1 MLAYFLLLAALI
13 ILAPLSMYK
22 RRVYLLVA
30 LSMIWIVMGY
40 RGFTVGN
47 DTSTYV
53 QLYPQ
58 LAQQDLTNGF
68 FEQMIGG
75 RFEFGFVFLVK
86 CLYFISSDPR
96 LLLIVVATFEVVS
109 LGYFLGNLSVN
120 IPLSMI
126 LFVTMNFM
134 GLSMSAMRQCIAMS
148 FGMISIIYLLKAHK
162 WRFLMVVLLAATFHK
177 AALVLLIL
185 YPIYQMD
192 ISAKALMLWTGLFM
206 IVYLTFGSW
215 FNVLTQQVTAYTNY
229 GLLNNGADSN
239 SLGIAIKILELSVI
253 IVFCIL
259 SKRPKET
266 PVVGSPDFDLKT
278 WKFLLFMLAIGI
290 AFSILAL
297 KFSQISRI
305 SIFFEV
311 AMLVLVPRSVGLMRL
326 PSSRL
331 IGNIVTICI
340 AVSYFY
346 IIQAYRPEWYGIVPY
361 VFTG

>member
-1 MLAYFLLLAALI
+1 M
-13 ILAPLSMYK
+13 
-22 RRVYLLVA
+22 V
-30 LSMIWIVMGY
+30 
-40 RGFTVGN
+40 
-47 DTSTYV
+47 
-53 QLYPQ
+53 
-58 LAQQDLTNGF
+58 F

-148 FGMISIIYLLKAHK
+148 FGMIAIIYLLKAHK
-162 WRFLMVVLLAATFHK
+162 WRFLMVVPFHK
-177 AALVLLIL
+177 TALVLLIL

-259 SKRPKET
+259 SKRPKKT
-266 PVVGSPDFDLKT
+266 PVVGSPDFDLADCK
-278 WKFLLFMLAIGI
+278 K
-290 AFSILAL
+290 
-297 KFSQISRI
+297 
-305 SIFFEV
+305 
-311 AMLVLVPRSVGLMRL
+311 
-326 PSSRL
+326 
-331 IGNIVTICI
+331 
-340 AVSYFY
+340 
-346 IIQAYRPEWYGIVPY
+346 
-361 VFTG
+361 